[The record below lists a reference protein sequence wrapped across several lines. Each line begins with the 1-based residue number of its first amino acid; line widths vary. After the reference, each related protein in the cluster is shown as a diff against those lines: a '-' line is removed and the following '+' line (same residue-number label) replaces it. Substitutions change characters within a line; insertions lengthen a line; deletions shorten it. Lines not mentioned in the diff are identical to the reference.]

1 MSPRTTPALGSL
13 AIQSHSQSSQL
24 VRVSPATCH
33 NLSLFKE
40 LLKEYRKLDDTV
52 TMRINRT
59 TAQFRDRD
67 RIGASGKGSVQEQ
80 ACSYLWQEL
89 VENWKRR
96 TELINYCVEITNET
110 RIGRSDQ
117 LGDGS
122 HPSSSHGVS
131 DEAKSR
137 QVRNELAVE
146 KIVRQRSL
154 EAFTS
159 RCRYFE
165 PPASDEEARRWWNEA
180 QRRH

>member
-1 MSPRTTPALGSL
+1 MSPRTTPSLGSL

-24 VRVSPATCH
+24 VHVSPATCH

-67 RIGASGKGSVQEQ
+67 RMGASGKGTVQEQ

-110 RIGRSDQ
+110 QTGRSDQ
-117 LGDGS
+117 PGGAN
-122 HPSSSHGVS
+122 PSSSLGVS

-137 QVRNELAVE
+137 QVRNELAIE
-146 KIVRQRSL
+146 KIVRRRSL
-154 EAFTS
+154 DAFIS

-165 PPASDEEARRWWNEA
+165 PPLSDEDARRWWNEA
-180 QRRH
+180 QRGH

>member
-1 MSPRTTPALGSL
+1 MPSLGSL

-24 VRVSPATCH
+24 VHVSPATCH

-67 RIGASGKGSVQEQ
+67 RLGASGKGTVQEQ

-96 TELINYCVEITNET
+96 TELINYCVEITQT
-110 RIGRSDQ
+110 GRSDQ
-117 LGDGS
+117 LEDGGA
-122 HPSSSHGVS
+122 HPSSSLGVS
-131 DEAKSR
+131 DEVKSR
-137 QVRNELAVE
+137 QVRNELAIE
-146 KIVRQRSL
+146 KIVRRRSL
-154 EAFTS
+154 DAFTS

-165 PPASDEEARRWWNEA
+165 PPLSDEEARRWWNDA
-180 QRRH
+180 QRSH

>member
-1 MSPRTTPALGSL
+1 MSPHTIPALGSL

-24 VRVSPATCH
+24 VHVSPATCH
-33 NLSLFKE
+33 NLSAFKE

-67 RIGASGKGSVQEQ
+67 RMGVSGKGSVQEQ

-96 TELINYCVEITNET
+96 AELINYCVEITNET
-110 RIGRSDQ
+110 RIGQSDQ
-117 LGDGS
+117 LGDGAP
-122 HPSSSHGVS
+122 PSSSLAVS
-131 DEAKSR
+131 DETKSR

-146 KIVRQRSL
+146 NIVRRRSL
-154 EAFTS
+154 DAFIS

-165 PPASDEEARRWWNEA
+165 APVSDEEARRWWNEA